1 MSNSELFWNAS
12 TIDLKRGYLDQDKY
26 FTCLLCG
33 KEIEKGI
40 IYSDSGMLYEA
51 EKFIEIHILKAH
63 HSVFEYLINLD
74 KRLTGLT
81 DHQRKLLNLFYQGK
95 NNSEIQKE
103 MNIGSVSTIRN
114 HRFQFKE
121 RERQSKLFLVLMEI
135 LKEKDQFAPV
145 FVPLHKNAKI
155 VDQRYN
161 ITEEEKEKIIKNF
174 FSKGTI
180 AHLKAFPAK
189 EKYKLVILREFA
201 FDFEK
206 NRKYD
211 EKEVNEIIKNR
222 YPDFVTIRRY
232 LIEYG
237 FMERKPDGSEYW
249 LKEGL

>member
-1 MSNSELFWNAS
+1 MSDSELFWNAS
-12 TIDLKRGYLDQDKY
+12 LTDLKRGFLDQDKY

-81 DHQRKLLNLFYQGK
+81 DHQKKLLYLFYQGK

-145 FVPLHKNAKI
+145 FAPLHKNAKI

-161 ITEEEKEKIIKNF
+161 ITEEEKEKIINNF
-174 FSKGTI
+174 FSKGI
-180 AHLKAFPAK
+180 NSHLKAFPAK
-189 EKYKLVILREFA
+189 EKYKLVILRELA
-201 FDFEK
+201 SDFEK